1 MPHYFEIT
9 VENPTLI
16 KTTAGYEQI
25 KVYRSA
31 TPDGTYTYIGT
42 PVILSTSQYLY
53 TCMDGAGDPGYWYKY
68 TFYDAD
74 SSSES
79 SAYGP
84 YQGGSPL
91 YCKVND
97 LKDSMG
103 ETGTDYDRLL
113 IQKVQ
118 AATAEIKQ
126 YCGRHFEQVSE
137 TRYFSSHPYTPGA
150 GLGSL
155 GYNGYGWPGLQGCQE
170 LDLLF
175 DDLVSVSSLVCDFS
189 NGRGELLETW
199 TEGTDFR
206 LTRLGGSAMRQR
218 PFNRVDVLRD
228 ITTKSG
234 YFPTGY
240 RAVKITG
247 VWGWPA
253 DPVTGSPIPA
263 EVRDACLYIAT
274 RMYKGKD
281 NGYSRTV
288 GNSEVNG
295 SFMLTD
301 RFINA
306 DVKDM
311 LSKYCRIRAYGSG
324 AEDWSSER
332 V

>member
-103 ETGTDYDRLL
+103 ETGLADYERLI
-113 IQKVQ
+113 IQKVE

-126 YCGRHFEQVSE
+126 YCGRHFEQSLPRPA
-137 TRYFSSHPYTPGA
+137 TSPAILYTPGA
-150 GLGSL
+150 GLGSHGIQRL
-155 GYNGYGWPGLQGCQE
+155 RLARSSGLPG
-170 LDLLF
+170 
-175 DDLVSVSSLVCDFS
+175 
-189 NGRGELLETW
+189 T
-199 TEGTDFR
+199 
-206 LTRLGGSAMRQR
+206 
-218 PFNRVDVLRD
+218 
-228 ITTKSG
+228 
-234 YFPTGY
+234 
-240 RAVKITG
+240 
-247 VWGWPA
+247 
-253 DPVTGSPIPA
+253 
-263 EVRDACLYIAT
+263 
-274 RMYKGKD
+274 
-281 NGYSRTV
+281 
-288 GNSEVNG
+288 
-295 SFMLTD
+295 
-301 RFINA
+301 
-306 DVKDM
+306 
-311 LSKYCRIRAYGSG
+311 
-324 AEDWSSER
+324 
-332 V
+332 